1 MTTQPEQ
8 TPPNAPL
15 PNDPGPIAVATPERR
30 VLPERKPPDRP
41 VPWNVV
47 LLDDQD
53 HSYEYVIEMAQKL
66 FGMSAE
72 AGYLIAKRVDSEGR
86 AVLMTTHKERAEFKA
101 AQIMGFG
108 KDFRIASCAGSM
120 SAIIE
125 PAEGEGDESQR

>member
-1 MTTQPEQ
+1 MTTEPDQS
-8 TPPNAPL
+8 TPNAPV
-15 PNDPGPIAVATPERR
+15 PNAPGPIAVATPERR
-30 VLPERKPPDRP
+30 VQPKANPDRP

-53 HSYEYVIEMAQKL
+53 HSYEYVIEMVQKL

-72 AGYLIAKRVDSEGR
+72 AAYNVAKRVDSEGR
-86 AVLMTTHKERAEFKA
+86 AVVMTTHKERAEFKA

-125 PAEGEGDESQR
+125 PAEGEGDGADR